1 MVVRVLFRA
10 VIMGPPGSGK
20 GTVSDRIVKSFGLK
34 HLSSGDVLR
43 ANMKSQSE
51 IGLLVKSYIDQGQL
65 VPDDVISRLIL
76 GDLKHLENC
85 SWLLD
90 GFPRTVTQAES
101 LHQAYHID
109 TVINLDVPFE
119 TIKER
124 LTSRWV
130 HPASG
135 RVYNTNFNPPK
146 IPGLDN
152 ITGEPLVQRND
163 DKPETVT
170 KRLKAY
176 ETQTK
181 PVLEYYS
188 HSSDLVSDIAN
199 HCMFSRAHIF
209 KIEDYKELFA
219 EYNDRDE
226 TFCIR
231 CAID

>member
-43 ANMKSQSE
+43 ANMKSQS
-51 IGLLVKSYIDQGQL
+51 
-65 VPDDVISRLIL
+65 
-76 GDLKHLENC
+76 
-85 SWLLD
+85 

-188 HSSDLVSDIAN
+188 HLERERERGWEREPITAHCRTHHTTN
-199 HCMFSRAHIF
+199 HLDWDSRAAGDTSAPHWNSERLAAGVPILPPTPGF
-209 KIEDYKELFA
+209 PCTLENLLADI
-219 EYNDRDE
+219 
-226 TFCIR
+226 
-231 CAID
+231 